1 VNVSTAVLWVG
12 VLALGGCGAVLR
24 TSLGAAVD
32 RHKRNAFP
40 LGTFTVNISGAF
52 VAGVLL
58 GAVISDDAHFL
69 FGTALVGAYTTF
81 STWMGDSERLLRQ
94 GHVEAALAN
103 VLVSITVGFGAA
115 LLGKV
120 VGETLF

>member
-1 VNVSTAVLWVG
+1 VSTVLLWAG
-12 VLALGGCGAVLR
+12 VLALGGCGAVVR
-24 TSLGAAVD
+24 TTLGPAID

-40 LGTFTVNISGAF
+40 LGTFIINISGAF
-52 VAGVLL
+52 AAGLL
-58 GAVISDDAHFL
+58 YGAAISDDAHFL

-94 GHVEAALAN
+94 GQVEAAMAN
-103 VLVSITVGFGAA
+103 VFVTLALGFGVA

-120 VGETLF
+120 IGESLF